1 MADPDVTIVV
11 VTYEH
16 ADEIGACLD
25 GAARQ
30 EQRGLHCEIVVV
42 DNASGD
48 DTVAVIAGRGDGVR
62 LLARDRNPGFA
73 DGVNTG
79 VAAGTGRHVL
89 LLNPDAVMEPGC
101 VAALVAHVDATP
113 DCGAAAALLRNLDGG
128 EQHFGRRRLSLPGL
142 LWDVTRWGRER
153 DAARRG
159 DRGHAHRRYHDVDLD
174 GASAPVR
181 VDEAAAACLL
191 LRRADLPDPPLDPR
205 FPLMLN
211 DSDLYADLRA
221 RGLHC
226 DVVPAAVALHGY
238 GTSLLRLD
246 QAANRAEVVAAIRRY
261 TRKHW
266 PWWRALAG
274 DAVLLWDAI
283 TTAAAYLRGGRQDY
297 LARKNVQGILG
308 GFGLPRGV
316 KPWLSE
322 PRLLRPLRPEMGD
335 RGR

>member
-16 ADEIGACLD
+16 ADEIDACLD
-25 GAARQ
+25 AALAQ
-30 EQRGLHCEIVVV
+30 EGVACEIVVI

-48 DTVAVIAGRGDGVR
+48 DTAERVRARGDAVRFVEHARNTGFANGVNAGVRAGR
-62 LLARDRNPGFA
+62 
-73 DGVNTG
+73 
-79 VAAGTGRHVL
+79 GRHVL

-101 VAALVAHVDATP
+101 AAALRDHLDVCK
-113 DCGAAAALLRNLDGG
+113 DCGVAAALLRNLDGTA
-128 EQHFGRRRLSLPGL
+128 QHFARRRLSLGGL
-142 LWDVTRWGRER
+142 LWDVTRWGRRR
-153 DAARRG
+153 DEARRG

-174 GASAPVR
+174 GAREPVR
-181 VDEAAAACLL
+181 VDEAAAACVL
-191 LRRADLPDPPLDPR
+191 LRRGDLPEPALDER

-211 DSDLYADLRA
+211 DSDLYHVLRA

-226 DVVPAAVALHGY
+226 DVVPTARAGHGY

-246 QAANRAEVVAAIRRY
+246 QAANRAEVVAAIRLY

-266 PWWRALAG
+266 PLPRALAA
-274 DAVLLWDAI
+274 DAILLWDAL
-283 TTAAAYLRGGRQDY
+283 TTTVDYLRGGRADY

-316 KPWLSE
+316 KPWLTK
-322 PRLLRPLRPEMGD
+322 PRLFPRR
-335 RGR
+335 